1 MLCLLFSDLVLSLKS
16 LFLFFLDLFWC
27 SLFKSLYSV
36 GYNITSALWFFIFWP
51 QSKACGILA
60 RWPGIK
66 FTSSSVEG
74 VCVCV
79 CVCVKVTQS
88 FLTLCDPINC
98 SPPGFS
104 VHGILQARILE
115 WVAMSSSKGSSQ
127 PRDRTQSP
135 TLQVDSLQSEPP
147 GKPKNTRVGSLPFL
161 QGIFPTQESKWGL
174 LHCRWIIY

>member
-79 CVCVKVTQS
+79 CVCVCESHSV
-88 FLTLCDPINC
+88 
-98 SPPGFS
+98 FS
-104 VHGILQARILE
+104 
-115 WVAMSSSKGSSQ
+115 
-127 PRDRTQSP
+127 
-135 TLQVDSLQSEPP
+135 DSLRSHQLQPTRLLCPWNSP
-147 GKPKNTRVGSLPFL
+147 GKNTRVGCHVFL
-161 QGIFPTQESKWGL
+161 QGIFPTQGLNLGL
-174 LHCRWIIY
+174 LHCRWILYQLIHQGSSARWSLTNYLFWQSNKLAFF